1 MKKETA
7 RPAHRPRMIDRTEI
21 KHTVGVSL
29 SYGDIARAKKIGEG
43 NVSMGI
49 RKAIRDHTK

>member
-1 MKKETA
+1 MSEKK
-7 RPAHRPRMIDRTEI
+7 RPAHRPKMIDRTEI

-29 SYGDIARAKKIGEG
+29 SYGDIARAKVIGVG

-49 RKAIRDHTK
+49 RKAFRDHE

>member
-1 MKKETA
+1 MEKEIK

-29 SYGDIARAKKIGEG
+29 SYGDIAKAKVIGEG

-49 RKAIRDHTK
+49 RKAIREYE